1 VWNARVGGSEWGTG
15 PAVRG
20 HARDASSLGC
30 MVSSW
35 DDSRRAFTDAAEWF
49 VRTAALVGD
58 RWDRSG
64 LGEWDVRALVGH
76 TSRSLLTVETYLAR
90 PAVAVEVASAADYFR
105 ATRAAAADPAV
116 AARGRDAG
124 TALGTDPAAAVAE
137 IAARVLPLVDT
148 QDGTELV
155 TTIAGGMR
163 LGDYLPT
170 RTFELAVHTADLA
183 TALGVPP
190 DVPATAAAQALR
202 VVTDLAVTDG
212 LAGPLLLAATGRPG
226 LPVGFSVL

>member
-1 VWNARVGGSEWGTG
+1 MTF
-15 PAVRG
+15 
-20 HARDASSLGC
+20 
-30 MVSSW
+30 SW
-35 DDSRRAFTDAAEWF
+35 DNSRTAFADAAGWF
-49 VRTAALVGD
+49 VCTAALVGD
-58 RWDRSG
+58 RWNRPG

-76 TSRSLLTVETYLAR
+76 TSRSLVTVETYLAR
-90 PAVAVEVASAADYFR
+90 PAAAVEVASATDYFR
-105 ATRAAAADPAV
+105 ATHASAADPAV

-124 TALGTDPAAAVAE
+124 TALGGDPAAAVAE
-137 IAARVLPLVDT
+137 IAARVRALIDT

-202 VVTDLAVTDG
+202 IIADLAATDG
-212 LAGPLLLAATGRPG
+212 LAGPLLLAATGRSG
-226 LPVGFSVL
+226 LPAGFSVL